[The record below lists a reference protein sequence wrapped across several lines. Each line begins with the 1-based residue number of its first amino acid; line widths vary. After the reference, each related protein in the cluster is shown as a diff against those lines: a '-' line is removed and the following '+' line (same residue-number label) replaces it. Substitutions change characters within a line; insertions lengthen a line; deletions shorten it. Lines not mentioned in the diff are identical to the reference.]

1 MTPRKLAFASQG
13 RLCAHRAASIAAVAV
28 AMTCGASLNAQTPA
42 PLSEIEYVLPASTLQ
57 TALEADGAEA
67 QVSALSTEEL
77 VQRLLAA
84 EQRIGVLEAETAAAI
99 DPLPEP
105 PEAPEVEEEAE
116 EPELPEKEAE
126 KKWYDKYTV
135 RGYAQFRI
143 NEVYDFGP
151 NSAPAQVVGDR
162 SVGDGQNFLI
172 RRARLIFAGDISEH
186 LYVYLQ
192 PDFASSV
199 PGVADAN
206 QFAQI
211 RDWYG
216 DVYLTTDK
224 VHRIRAGQSK
234 IPYGWENM
242 QSSSNRLPLDRND
255 ALNSAARNE
264 RDLGLF
270 YYWTPESAQET
281 FTWVNDTGLKGS
293 GNYGIFGFGAY
304 NGQGGS
310 FQEQN
315 DNVHLI
321 ARLTLPFF
329 INECQLIEVGMQG
342 YTGKYVVLSTPIS
355 PLGVGAPVAPANTGN
370 GIGQRDERLAW
381 TFVYYPQPLG
391 FQSEWTVGRGPSLND
406 AQTAVVERNLY
417 GGYAMAFYRL
427 QTQCYGEFWP
437 FVRYNYYRGGY
448 KPERNA
454 PYSLVDEW
462 EGGVEWQINK
472 QVELTTG
479 FTYTDRTNTTARN
492 AANALSYGQFAGDYF
507 RCQLQ
512 INY

>member
-1 MTPRKLAFASQG
+1 MHVAAMQPRLSARLRQMCSLVLASW
-13 RLCAHRAASIAAVAV
+13 IAAH
-28 AMTCGASLNAQTPA
+28 TPGLRAQAPT
-42 PLSEIEYVLPASTLQ
+42 PLSEIDYVLPTSTLQ

-84 EQRIGVLEAETAAAI
+84 EERIQALEAENAAAI

-105 PEAPEVEEEAE
+105 PEAPEAEEE
-116 EPELPEKEAE
+116 EPEPAKKEE
-126 KKWYDKYTV
+126 KKWYEKYTV

-162 SVGDGQNFLI
+162 SVGDNQNFLI

-192 PDFASSV
+192 PDFATNV
-199 PGVADAN
+199 PGVSDAN

-216 DVYLTTDK
+216 DIYLTTDK

-255 ALNSAARNE
+255 ALNSAAQNE
-264 RDLGLF
+264 RDLGAF
-270 YYWTPESAQET
+270 YYWTPEDDQEI
-281 FTWVNDTGLKGS
+281 FTWINDTGLKGS
-293 GNYGIFGFGAY
+293 GNYGIFGLGVY

-315 DNVHLI
+315 NNVHLA
-321 ARLTLPFF
+321 ARLTYPFF
-329 INECQLIEVGMQG
+329 VNECQLVEVSMQG

-355 PLGVGAPVAPANTGN
+355 PLGVGATAAPANTGN
-370 GIGQRDERLAW
+370 GVGQLDERLAW

-391 FQSEWTVGRGPSLND
+391 FQTEWNVGRGPALNA
-406 AQTAVVERNLY
+406 AQTAVQERDIH
-417 GGYAMAFYRL
+417 GGYAMLFYRL
-427 QTQCYGEFWP
+427 QTQCHGEFWP
-437 FVRYNYYRGGY
+437 YVRYNYYRGGY
-448 KPERNA
+448 KSQRNA
-454 PYSLVDEW
+454 PYSLIDEW

-472 QVELTTG
+472 QVELTLGLTH
-479 FTYTDRTNTTARN
+479 TDRTNTTAVS
-492 AANALSYGQFAGDYF
+492 AANSLSYGQFVGDYA

>member
-1 MTPRKLAFASQG
+1 MSRASLLS
-13 RLCAHRAASIAAVAV
+13 RLPSRAASIA
-28 AMTCGASLNAQTPA
+28 SLVIAAWTATYAPLCFAQTPA
-42 PLSEIEYVLPASTLQ
+42 AVSEVENVLPASTLQ
-57 TALEADGAEA
+57 TALEADGAQA
-67 QVSALSTEEL
+67 RVSALSTEEL

-84 EQRIGVLEAETAAAI
+84 EERIDALEAESGVTV

-105 PEAPEVEEEAE
+105 PEAPEVKAEEAK
-116 EPELPEKEAE
+116 PEKKEE
-126 KKWYDKYTV
+126 KKWFEKYTV

-143 NEVYDFGP
+143 NEVYDYGP
-151 NSAPAQVVGDR
+151 GSAPAQVVGDR
-162 SVGDGQNFLI
+162 SVGDDQNFLI

-192 PDFASSV
+192 PDFASNV
-199 PGVADAN
+199 PGSADAN

-234 IPYGWENM
+234 VPYGWENM

-264 RDLGLF
+264 RDLGVF
-270 YYWTPESAQET
+270 YYYTPEEDQEI
-281 FTWVNDTGLKGS
+281 FTWINDSGLKGS
-293 GNYGIFGFGAY
+293 GNYGIFGLGAY

-315 DNVHLI
+315 DNVHII
-321 ARLTLPFF
+321 ARLTYPFF
-329 INECQLIEVGMQG
+329 IDGRQLVEVSMQG

-355 PLGVGAPVAPANTGN
+355 PLGVGAPLAPANTGN
-370 GIGQRDERLAW
+370 GIGQRDDRLAW

-391 FQSEWTVGRGPSLND
+391 FQTEWTIGRGPALNE
-406 AQTAVVERNLY
+406 AQTAVVERDVH
-417 GGYAMAFYRL
+417 GGYAMLFYRL
-427 QTQCYGEFWP
+427 QTQCHGEFWP

-448 KPERNA
+448 KSERNA
-454 PYSLVDEW
+454 PYSLIDEW

-472 QVELTTG
+472 QVELTVG
-479 FTYTDRTNTTARN
+479 LTYTDRTNTTARN
-492 AANALSYGQFAGDYF
+492 AANALSYGQFAGDYA